1 VTFFFFRTIYSLIF
15 IIGINTYSSHVLS
28 SGPILEPKLETKGI
42 ATYHALGK
50 DYYIASLYV
59 TDSSQDALALLADN
73 KRQKMKINVVAKR
86 WSARKWKAQWQNN
99 IAINNDV
106 NTDPDLAE
114 AIEAFTE
121 FPESGLRAADEVII
135 DYIPGEGTRV
145 YFNTHEVITTADIK
159 LYSDLVNTWLGKFS
173 LNRVFREKIAG
184 ASVPEYE
191 LLVKGNET
199 LTQTRIDEVGAWFI
213 SKEEKR
219 RVERAQERLIA
230 EAIKKQQQQELVQR
244 KALAQKK
251 SDKAAK
257 QKEMLLAEQKK
268 AEPKSEVI
276 TKPKRRGLQYQM
288 DMQDY
293 YQQLYLWQLQSKVN
307 ESVVYPEWTAAF
319 PDSALVEVSFAT
331 DLTGSLLNFVN
342 KTPDVSSVLVQ
353 EVVSSTLLA
362 LKESPRPPRLEGNR
376 WSLTIRYLFDP
387 SLKMVTALAKPQEP

>member
-1 VTFFFFRTIYSLIF
+1 MTRCYFRTLYSLIF
-15 IIGINTYSSHVLS
+15 ITGINTYSSYVLS
-28 SGPILEPKLETKGI
+28 LDLTPEAKLEIKGS

-73 KRQKMKINVVAKR
+73 QRQQMKIKVIAKR

-99 IAINNDV
+99 IVINNDV
-106 NTDPDLAE
+106 NTDPNLAQ
-114 AIEAFTE
+114 AIVDFTE
-121 FPESGLRAADEVII
+121 LPKSSLLASDEVII
-135 DYIPGEGTRV
+135 DYIPSEGTRV

-159 LYSDLVNTWLGKFS
+159 LYSYLVNTWLGKFS

-184 ASVPEYE
+184 ASVPEHD

-219 RVERAQERLIA
+219 RVERAQELA
-230 EAIKKQQQQELVQR
+230 KKR
-244 KALAQKK
+244 ALAQKK

-257 QKEMLLAEQKK
+257 QKEMLLAEQKN
-268 AEPKSEVI
+268 AEPKSKVI

-293 YQQLYLWQLQSKVN
+293 YQQSYLWQLQSKVN
-307 ESVVYPEWTAAF
+307 ERVAYPEWTEAL
-319 PDSALVEVSFAT
+319 PESALVEVSFAT
-331 DLTGSLLNFVN
+331 DLTGNFLNFVN

-362 LKESPRPPRLEGNR
+362 LKESQRPPKLEGNR
-376 WSLTIRYLFDP
+376 WSFTIRYLFDP
-387 SLKMVTALAKPQEP
+387 SLKKVTALAKPQEP